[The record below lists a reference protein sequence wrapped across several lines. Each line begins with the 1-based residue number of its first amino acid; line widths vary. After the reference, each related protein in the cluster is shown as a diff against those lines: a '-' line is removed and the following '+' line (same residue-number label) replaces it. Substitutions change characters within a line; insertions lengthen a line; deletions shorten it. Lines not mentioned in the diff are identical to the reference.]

1 MFSGDT
7 FDPFGENNKISLTNK
22 LKELSDYV
30 ASLPGEKYLVWGE
43 GIVNNRHLIGK
54 RLSGLGVN
62 ILEDEEVSS
71 KKFPEFFIV
80 GKLPEL
86 ADFVLRTKSD
96 GNKFLSATDTNLNSF
111 LHYQVGSYQELND
124 YDFLGEFQF
133 NSKDGGLGLTFYS
146 QYNRFSDQFYRIRWS
161 GRSSVPEISP
171 HGTGLLTG
179 RVRARHPLLPEKLY
193 QFRIR
198 CKTETDATRISA
210 KFWRKGDPEPF
221 DWDIN
226 AFDSSASRLT
236 SGTIGVW
243 VNGPSVL
250 KLFDNFIV
258 QSADGDHVFVHENFD
273 DSNLYNNRW
282 RTERNFTDEITS
294 SQEDRVSI
302 LLTHT
307 PEIINNYS
315 IKDFNL
321 ILTGDIYGGQ
331 VRWPWGTPLYW
342 DKNLPKDWSSGLH
355 NTIKDI
361 PIYISKGVGF
371 SRLPIRLFCRP
382 EIVVFELNSKQ

>member
-1 MFSGDT
+1 M
-7 FDPFGENNKISLTNK
+7 
-22 LKELSDYV
+22 
-30 ASLPGEKYLVWGE
+30 
-43 GIVNNRHLIGK
+43 
-54 RLSGLGVN
+54 
-62 ILEDEEVSS
+62 
-71 KKFPEFFIV
+71 
-80 GKLPEL
+80 
-86 ADFVLRTKSD
+86 
-96 GNKFLSATDTNLNSF
+96 
-111 LHYQVGSYQELND
+111 
-124 YDFLGEFQF
+124 
-133 NSKDGGLGLTFYS
+133 
-146 QYNRFSDQFYRIRWS
+146 
-161 GRSSVPEISP
+161 
-171 HGTGLLTG
+171 
-179 RVRARHPLLPEKLY
+179 
-193 QFRIR
+193 
-198 CKTETDATRISA
+198 
-210 KFWRKGDPEPF
+210 
-221 DWDIN
+221 
-226 AFDSSASRLT
+226 
-236 SGTIGVW
+236 
-243 VNGPSVL
+243 
-250 KLFDNFIV
+250 

-321 ILTGDIYGGQ
+321 ILTGDTHGGQ